1 MTEQIKSAIE
11 EFNEIVEDIDER
23 GESPCYFGEDD
34 LWYLKLAIRSLQAWK
49 EVLQEL
55 EDIKEDVKESNFEYC
70 IGKLNGLNKA
80 IDIINRKLAE
90 IEEVR

>member
-1 MTEQIKSAIE
+1 MTNEEAIGTLENAKKFCYGDNAEKYE
-11 EFNEIVEDIDER
+11 EA
-23 GESPCYFGEDD
+23 
-34 LWYLKLAIRSLQAWK
+34 LTMAIRSLQAWK